1 MTTVTT
7 GAHPSE
13 LARILTPV
21 FGPLPRLGRYE
32 LIARLAVGGMAE
44 VYLARHGELSG
55 FKTLVVVKKVL
66 PHLAENP
73 EFISMFLDEARIA
86 SMLDHPN
93 VVRIVEVGRAESD
106 YFLAMEL
113 VQGKPLASL
122 IRRATERGEAI
133 EPKLAA
139 LIMAQAAAGLHH
151 AHGVSDAEGHP
162 LGLVHRDVSPKNILV
177 SFEGG
182 VKVIDFGI
190 ARAMGRI
197 SQTNTGGMKGTVGYM
212 SPEQAKSE
220 PIDRRADV
228 FACGVVLWE
237 ALTCRRL
244 FRKDNDLATMRALIY
259 DPVPR
264 PSTVAK
270 VPAMLEQ
277 ITMKALSRD
286 PELRF
291 QTALEMALAL
301 ERYIGQSGG
310 ASTSH
315 LGTLMREYFAAD
327 QTDWKNLVR
336 TAHEIEEASAPLVS
350 PIKMTG
356 TGLKPLTGSKLSTG
370 GHTSAR
376 TVGVPSPAP
385 SHRVGL
391 PAIFGLF
398 LLTVIALLLAVL
410 LFGKPTLPTHRQ
422 PPPSRPSGPVHT
434 LEPLPVP
441 ITPEVAPAVQ
451 PQPEVPAAESK
462 KSKRPHR
469 RSSSSSSPANNLLP
483 PDHRPNPF
491 D

>member
-1 MTTVTT
+1 VTTLTT
-7 GAHPSE
+7 GAHPSD

-86 SMLDHPN
+86 SLLDHPN
-93 VVRIVEVGRAESD
+93 VVRIVEVGRAEND

-122 IRRATERGEAI
+122 IRRANERQQALD
-133 EPKLAA
+133 PKLAA

-237 ALTCRRL
+237 SLTSRRL

-286 PELRF
+286 PEQRF
-291 QTALEMALAL
+291 QSGLELALAL
-301 ERYIGQSGG
+301 ERFIGQAGG

-315 LGTLMREYFAAD
+315 LGGLMRDYFATD

-336 TAHEIEEASAPLVS
+336 TAHEIEEVSSPIVS

-356 TGLKPLTGSKLSTG
+356 TGLKAITGSRPPSFANTG
-370 GHTSAR
+370 AR
-376 TVGVPSPAP
+376 TVAGPRAP
-385 SHRVGL
+385 RVGL
-391 PAIFGLF
+391 PAIAGLF
-398 LLTVIALLLAVL
+398 LLTVIALLLAVIL
-410 LFGKPTLPTHRQ
+410 VVKPKPAPTGTAAPAPH
-422 PPPSRPSGPVHT
+422 PTGPVHT
-434 LEPLPVP
+434 LEPLPSP
-441 ITPEVAPAVQ
+441 LPAAPAV
-451 PQPEVPAAESK
+451 VPAPPAEAGPTK
-462 KSKRPHR
+462 RVKRPSR
-469 RSSSSSSPANNLLP
+469 RGSSSSTKPLLP

>member
-1 MTTVTT
+1 VTQVTT
-7 GAHPSE
+7 GAHPTD

-55 FKTLVVVKKVL
+55 FKTLVVVKKIL

-86 SMLDHPN
+86 SLLDHPN

-122 IRRATERGEAI
+122 IRRANERQESI

-197 SQTNTGGMKGTVGYM
+197 SETNTGGMKGTAGYM

-220 PIDRRADV
+220 PIDRRTDV

-237 ALTCRRL
+237 ALTARRL

-259 DPVPR
+259 DPIPR

-270 VPAMLEQ
+270 VPMALEQ
-277 ITMKALSRD
+277 IAMKALSRD
-286 PELRF
+286 PEMRY

-315 LGTLMREYFAAD
+315 LGGLMRDCFATD

-336 TAHEIEEASAPLVS
+336 TAHEIEEVSTPIVS
-350 PIKMTG
+350 PIKMTA
-356 TGLKPLTGSKLSTG
+356 TGLKPITGSRLSPPSS
-370 GHTSAR
+370 TSVR
-376 TVGVPSPAP
+376 TVAATAAP
-385 SHRVGL
+385 STKVGL
-391 PAIFGLF
+391 PAILGLF

-410 LFGKPTLPTHRQ
+410 LFGKPTLPTSHT
-422 PPPSRPSGPVHT
+422 PPPAPRPAGPVHT
-434 LEPLPVP
+434 LEPLPAP
-441 ITPEVAPAVQ
+441 AAAPVAPAVTPDPPAP
-451 PQPEVPAAESK
+451 PQAAK
-462 KSKRPHR
+462 KPKRPPR
-469 RSSSSSSPANNLLP
+469 RSSSSSPANPLLP

>member
-1 MTTVTT
+1 
-7 GAHPSE
+7 
-13 LARILTPV
+13 
-21 FGPLPRLGRYE
+21 LGRYE

-55 FKTLVVVKKVL
+55 FKTLVVVKKIL

-86 SMLDHPN
+86 SLLDHPN
-93 VVRIVEVGRAESD
+93 VVRIVEVGRAETD

-122 IRRATERGEAI
+122 MRRANERQEAI

-197 SQTNTGGMKGTVGYM
+197 SQTNTGGMKGTAGYM

-220 PIDRRADV
+220 AIDRRTDV

-259 DPVPR
+259 DPIPR
-264 PSTVAK
+264 PSTVSK
-270 VPAMLEQ
+270 VPMALEQ
-277 ITMKALSRD
+277 IAMKALNRD
-286 PELRF
+286 PEMRY

-315 LGTLMREYFAAD
+315 LGGLMREYFATD

-336 TAHEIEEASAPLVS
+336 TAHEIEEVAAPIVS

-356 TGLKPLTGSKLSTG
+356 TGLKPITASRLTSPSST
-370 GHTSAR
+370 SVR
-376 TVGVPSPAP
+376 TVAAPAPAP
-385 SHRVGL
+385 SHKVGL
-391 PAIFGLF
+391 PAILGLF

-410 LFGKPTLPTHRQ
+410 LFGKPTLPTSHTPA
-422 PPPSRPSGPVHT
+422 PPAPHPSGPVHT
-434 LEPLPVP
+434 LEPLPAP
-441 ITPEVAPAVQ
+441 APAPVAPTVAPD
-451 PQPEVPAAESK
+451 PQAATQATK
-462 KSKRPHR
+462 KPTKRPPR
-469 RSSSSSSPANNLLP
+469 RSSSSSSGNKLMP

>member
-1 MTTVTT
+1 MTT

-13 LARILTPV
+13 IARILTPV

-32 LIARLAVGGMAE
+32 LVARLAVGGMAE
-44 VYLARHGELSG
+44 VYLARHGELTG

-86 SMLDHPN
+86 SLLDHPN
-93 VVRIVEVGRAESD
+93 VVRIVEVGRAEND

-113 VQGKPLASL
+113 VQGKPLSSL
-122 IRRATERGEAI
+122 IRRANDRHQPLD
-133 EPKLAA
+133 PKLAA
-139 LIMAQAAAGLHH
+139 LIIAHTAAGLHH

-197 SQTNTGGMKGTVGYM
+197 SQTNTGGMKGTLGYM
-212 SPEQAKSE
+212 APEQAKSD

-228 FACGVVLWE
+228 FSCGVVLWE
-237 ALTCRRL
+237 ALCGKRL
-244 FRKDNDLATMRALIY
+244 FRKDNDLATMRALMY
-259 DPVPR
+259 DPIPR

-277 ITMKALSRD
+277 ITMKALNRD
-286 PELRF
+286 PEQRF
-291 QTALEMALAL
+291 QTGLEMALAL
-301 ERYIGQSGG
+301 ERFIGQSGG

-315 LGTLMREYFAAD
+315 LAALMREYFAQD

-336 TAHEIEEASAPLVS
+336 TAHEIEDAAAPLVS
-350 PIKMTG
+350 PLKMTG
-356 TGLKPLTGSKLSTG
+356 TGFAPISSPVSGSYNSRTGSQSHTG
-370 GHTSAR
+370 VR
-376 TVGVPSPAP
+376 TVNAIPQPP
-385 SHRVGL
+385 RVGMTT
-391 PAIFGLF
+391 IVGLF
-398 LLTVIALLLAVL
+398 LLTVIALLLAL
-410 LFGKPTLPTHRQ
+410 MLFGKPTPKPA
-422 PPPSRPSGPVHT
+422 PPPPTPIRHSV
-434 LEPLPVP
+434 EPLP
-441 ITPEVAPAVQ
+441 AP
-451 PQPEVPAAESK
+451 PPATSAPTEPAGGPASG
-462 KSKRPHR
+462 SATDAGKRPHHHR
-469 RSSSSSSPANNLLP
+469 PRSSSSSKP
-483 PDHRPNPF
+483 PLSDHRPNPF

>member
-1 MTTVTT
+1 
-7 GAHPSE
+7 
-13 LARILTPV
+13 
-21 FGPLPRLGRYE
+21 LPRLGRYE

-86 SMLDHPN
+86 SLLDHPN
-93 VVRIVEVGRAESD
+93 VVRIVEVGRAEND

-122 IRRATERGEAI
+122 IRRATERKQPLD
-133 EPKLAA
+133 PKLAA
-139 LIMAQAAAGLHH
+139 LIMAQVAAGLHH

-220 PIDRRADV
+220 AIDRRADV

-237 ALTCRRL
+237 SLTSRRL

-259 DPVPR
+259 DAIPR
-264 PSTVAK
+264 PSTVTK

-286 PELRF
+286 PETRF
-291 QTALEMALAL
+291 QSGLELALAL
-301 ERYIGQSGG
+301 ERFIGQAGG

-315 LGTLMREYFAAD
+315 LGALMRDYFAND

-336 TAHEIEEASAPLVS
+336 TAHEIEEVATPIVS
-350 PIKMTG
+350 PIKMTF
-356 TGLKPLTGSKLSTG
+356 TGIAPITSSRAPTHTRTG
-370 GHTSAR
+370 AR
-376 TVGVPSPAP
+376 TVVATP
-385 SHRVGL
+385 HKVGM
-391 PAIFGLF
+391 ATIVGLF

-410 LFGKPTLPTHRQ
+410 LIGRPTPPPPKVSPPPPARSGPTHVLEALPSTPRAEPSPPPGASAPVLAPAAGQ
-422 PPPSRPSGPVHT
+422 PPEDASGKHSRRS
-434 LEPLPVP
+434 
-441 ITPEVAPAVQ
+441 
-451 PQPEVPAAESK
+451 
-462 KSKRPHR
+462 HR
-469 RSSSSSSPANNLLP
+469 RSSGGKLMP

>member
-1 MTTVTT
+1 VTT
-7 GAHPSE
+7 GAHPSD
-13 LARILTPV
+13 LAKILTPV

-55 FKTLVVVKKVL
+55 FKTLVVVKKIL

-86 SMLDHPN
+86 SLLDHPN

-122 IRRATERGEAI
+122 IRRAHERQEPI

-197 SQTNTGGMKGTVGYM
+197 SQTNTGGMKGTAGYM
-212 SPEQAKSE
+212 APEQAKSE
-220 PIDRRADV
+220 PVDRRADV

-244 FRKDNDLATMRALIY
+244 FRKDNDLATMRALMY
-259 DPVPR
+259 DAIPR
-264 PSTVAK
+264 PSTVTK
-270 VPAMLEQ
+270 VPAVLEQ
-277 ITMKALSRD
+277 ITMKALNRD
-286 PELRF
+286 PEMRY

-301 ERYIGQSGG
+301 ERYIGQAGG

-315 LGTLMREYFAAD
+315 LGTLMREYFATD

-336 TAHEIEEASAPLVS
+336 TAHEIEGASAPLVS
-350 PIKMTG
+350 PIKMTA
-356 TGLKPLTGSKLSTG
+356 TGLKPVTGSKLSSS
-370 GHTSAR
+370 TSVR
-376 TVGVPSPAP
+376 TVNGAPMPAP
-385 SHRVGL
+385 QTKVGL
-391 PAIFGLF
+391 PAILGLF

-410 LFGKPTLPTHRQ
+410 LFGKPTLTTSHAPAV
-422 PPPSRPSGPVHT
+422 PPPRPSGPVHT
-434 LEPLPVP
+434 LEPLPAPVP
-441 ITPEVAPAVQ
+441 APPAVAPQ
-451 PQPEVPAAESK
+451 PQPAPEAVK
-462 KSKRPHR
+462 KPKRPR
-469 RSSSSSSPANNLLP
+469 RSPSSSSSSSANKLMP

>member
-1 MTTVTT
+1 MTT
-7 GAHPSE
+7 GANSSE

-21 FGPLPRLGRYE
+21 FGPGPLPRLGRYE

-86 SMLDHPN
+86 SLLDHPN
-93 VVRIVEVGRAESD
+93 VVRIVEVGRAGMD

-113 VQGKPLASL
+113 VQGKPLGSL
-122 IRRATERGEAI
+122 IRRAKDRQQ
-133 EPKLAA
+133 PFDPRLAA
-139 LIMAQAAAGLHH
+139 LIMAQTAAGLHH

-197 SQTNTGGMKGTVGYM
+197 TQTNTGGMKGTAGYM

-220 PIDRRADV
+220 PVDRRADV

-237 ALTCRRL
+237 TLTCRRL

-259 DPVPR
+259 DPIPR

-270 VPAMLEQ
+270 VPVALEQ
-277 ITMKALSRD
+277 ITMKALHRD
-286 PELRF
+286 PEQRY
-291 QTALEMALAL
+291 QTALELALAL
-301 ERYIGQSGG
+301 ERYIGQAGG

-315 LGTLMREYFAAD
+315 LGALMRDYFASD
-327 QTDWKNLVR
+327 QSDWKNLVR
-336 TAHEIEEASAPLVS
+336 TAHELEETSAPLVS
-350 PIKMTG
+350 PIKMTATDVAPITASRLPPSHTR
-356 TGLKPLTGSKLSTG
+356 TG
-370 GHTSAR
+370 AR
-376 TVGVPSPAP
+376 TVGAPAAAP
-385 SHRVGL
+385 KVGL
-391 PAIFGLF
+391 PTIIGLF
-398 LLTVIALLLAVL
+398 LLSLIALLLAVL
-410 LFGKPTLPTHRQ
+410 LFGKPAPTPSKTAPTPAVRPTIQPTLEALPAPVPASTPAQ
-422 PPPSRPSGPVHT
+422 PAAASGPDRARAGGAAAPKRT
-434 LEPLPVP
+434 KR
-441 ITPEVAPAVQ
+441 TPP
-451 PQPEVPAAESK
+451 
-462 KSKRPHR
+462 KRSATPKVDR
-469 RSSSSSSPANNLLP
+469 
-483 PDHRPNPF
+483 RPNPF

>member
-1 MTTVTT
+1 VTTVTT

-55 FKTLVVVKKVL
+55 FKTLVVVKKIL

-86 SMLDHPN
+86 SLLDHPN
-93 VVRIVEVGRAESD
+93 VVRIVEVGRADND

-122 IRRATERGEAI
+122 IRRATERQEAF
-133 EPKLAA
+133 EPRLAA

-197 SQTNTGGMKGTVGYM
+197 SQTNTGGMKGTAGYM

-220 PIDRRADV
+220 SIDRRTDV

-277 ITMKALSRD
+277 ITMKALNRD
-286 PELRF
+286 PEMRY
-291 QTALEMALAL
+291 QSALEMALAL
-301 ERYIGQSGG
+301 ERYIGQAGG

-315 LGTLMREYFAAD
+315 LGALMREYFAAD
-327 QTDWKNLVR
+327 QTDWRNLVR
-336 TAHEIEEASAPLVS
+336 TAHEIEEVSSPIVS
-350 PIKMTG
+350 PIKMTA
-356 TGLKPLTGSKLSTG
+356 TGLKPLAGSPPSTG
-370 GHTSAR
+370 TSAR
-376 TVGVPSPAP
+376 TVGVPVAAP
-385 SHRVGL
+385 TQKVGL
-391 PAIFGLF
+391 PAIIGLF

-410 LFGKPTLPTHRQ
+410 LFGKPNLPAPHHDA
-422 PPPSRPSGPVHT
+422 PPPHPTGPVHT
-434 LEPLPVP
+434 LEPLPAPPPVV
-441 ITPEVAPAVQ
+441 EPAVES
-451 PQPEVPAAESK
+451 PQPEPAAETK

-469 RSSSSSSPANNLLP
+469 RSTTPPSSSPVNKWLP

>member
-1 MTTVTT
+1 MSRARVTAAMTT

-13 LARILTPV
+13 IARILTPV

-44 VYLARHGELSG
+44 VYLARHGELTG

-86 SMLDHPN
+86 SLLDHPN
-93 VVRIVEVGRAESD
+93 VVRIIEVGRAEND

-113 VQGKPLASL
+113 VQGKPLGSL
-122 IRRATERGEAI
+122 IRRSIDRNQLLD
-133 EPKLAA
+133 PKLAA
-139 LIMAQAAAGLHH
+139 LIIAHTAAGLHH

-220 PIDRRADV
+220 PVDRRADV

-237 ALTCRRL
+237 TLCGKRL

-259 DPVPR
+259 DPIPR
-264 PSTVAK
+264 PSTVTK

-277 ITMKALSRD
+277 ITMKALNRD
-286 PELRF
+286 PEQRF
-291 QTALEMALAL
+291 QTGLELALAL
-301 ERYIGQSGG
+301 ERYIGQAGG

-315 LGTLMREYFAAD
+315 LGALMREYFATD

-336 TAHEIEEASAPLVS
+336 TAHEIEDVATPIVS
-350 PIKMTG
+350 PIKMTA
-356 TGLKPLTGSKLSTG
+356 TGLSPVSGPISGTFSSRTG
-370 GHTSAR
+370 AR
-376 TVGVPSPAP
+376 TIAETPPQP
-385 SHRVGL
+385 RVGL
-391 PAIFGLF
+391 PTIVGLF
-398 LLTVIALLLAVL
+398 LLTLIALLLAFM
-410 LFGKPTLPTHRQ
+410 LFGRPTPPARPTITA
-422 PPPSRPSGPVHT
+422 PPPPRHSV
-434 LEPLPVP
+434 LPLPSP
-441 ITPEVAPAVQ
+441 PPPTTPEPIAPA
-451 PQPEVPAAESK
+451 PTPESNKRAHHNHRPHPAAPK
-462 KSKRPHR
+462 
-469 RSSSSSSPANNLLP
+469 NLP
-483 PDHRPNPF
+483 EHRPNPF

>member
-1 MTTVTT
+1 MTT

-13 LARILTPV
+13 IARILTPV

-44 VYLARHGELSG
+44 VYLARHGELTG
-55 FKTLVVVKKVL
+55 FKTLVVLKKVL

-86 SMLDHPN
+86 SLLDHPN
-93 VVRIVEVGRAESD
+93 VVRIIEVGRAEND

-113 VQGKPLASL
+113 VQGKPLASV
-122 IRRATERGEAI
+122 IRRATERKQPLD
-133 EPKLAA
+133 PKLAA
-139 LIMAQAAAGLHH
+139 LIIAHTAAGLHH

-197 SQTNTGGMKGTVGYM
+197 SQTGTGGMKGTVGYM

-237 ALTCRRL
+237 TLCGKRL

-259 DPVPR
+259 DPIPR

-270 VPAMLEQ
+270 VPAALEQ

-286 PELRF
+286 PEQRF
-291 QTALEMALAL
+291 QTGLELALAL
-301 ERYIGQSGG
+301 ERFIGHAGG

-315 LGTLMREYFAAD
+315 LGALMREYFSTD

-336 TAHEIEEASAPLVS
+336 TAHEIEDASTPLMS
-350 PIKMTG
+350 PIKMTA
-356 TGLKPLTGSKLSTG
+356 TGLSPISGPISGTFSSRTG
-370 GHTSAR
+370 AR
-376 TVGVPSPAP
+376 TVAATPTQP
-385 SHRVGL
+385 RIGL
-391 PAIFGLF
+391 PTIVGLF
-398 LLTVIALLLAVL
+398 LLTLIALLLAVM
-410 LFGKPTLPTHRQ
+410 LFGRPTATTPPRPATPVASPPRHAVMPLPSPPPAPAAVPETAAPDAPAPPSKRTHHTHR
-422 PPPSRPSGPVHT
+422 SHGT
-434 LEPLPVP
+434 PLP
-441 ITPEVAPAVQ
+441 
-451 PQPEVPAAESK
+451 
-462 KSKRPHR
+462 
-469 RSSSSSSPANNLLP
+469 L

>member
-1 MTTVTT
+1 MTT
-7 GAHPSE
+7 GAHSSE
-13 LARILTPV
+13 MARILTPV
-21 FGPLPRLGRYE
+21 FGPLPRIGRYE

-93 VVRIVEVGRAESD
+93 VVRIVEVGRAGND

-113 VQGKPLASL
+113 VQGKPLGSL
-122 IRRATERGEAI
+122 IRRSNDRQQPLD
-133 EPKLAA
+133 PKLAA

-212 SPEQAKSE
+212 APEQAKSE
-220 PIDRRADV
+220 PVDRRSDV

-237 ALTCRRL
+237 TLTSRRL
-244 FRKDNDLATMRALIY
+244 FRKENDLATMRALIY

-270 VPAMLEQ
+270 VPAVLEQ
-277 ITMKALSRD
+277 ITMKALNRD
-286 PELRF
+286 PEQRF
-291 QTALEMALAL
+291 QSALELALAL
-301 ERYIGQSGG
+301 ERHIGQAGG

-315 LGTLMREYFAAD
+315 LGALMRDYFATD
-327 QTDWKNLVR
+327 QADWKNLVR
-336 TAHEIEEASAPLVS
+336 TAHELEETSQPIVS
-350 PIKMTG
+350 PIKMTA
-356 TGLKPLTGSKLSTG
+356 TELSPITASRPPTHTSTG
-370 GHTSAR
+370 AR
-376 TVGVPSPAP
+376 TVGVPAP
-385 SHRVGL
+385 RIGM
-391 PAIFGLF
+391 PTIIGLF

-410 LFGKPTLPTHRQ
+410 LFGKPTPRPTAKS
-422 PPPSRPSGPVHT
+422 PAS
-434 LEPLPVP
+434 
-441 ITPEVAPAVQ
+441 APA
-451 PQPEVPAAESK
+451 PRPTPLLESLPATPPAPGPATPAAAPTAPRQDSAASS
-462 KSKRPHR
+462 SKRTTR
-469 RSSSSSSPANNLLP
+469 RSAKRSSGSGGKALP
-483 PDHRPNPF
+483 PDRRPNPF

>member
-1 MTTVTT
+1 
-7 GAHPSE
+7 
-13 LARILTPV
+13 V

-86 SMLDHPN
+86 SLLDHPN

-113 VQGKPLASL
+113 VQGKPLSSL
-122 IRRATERGEAI
+122 IRRAHERQEPI

-197 SQTNTGGMKGTVGYM
+197 SHTNTGGMKGTAGYM
-212 SPEQAKSE
+212 APEQAKSE

-237 ALTCRRL
+237 TLTNRRL

-259 DPVPR
+259 DAVPR
-264 PSTVAK
+264 PSTLAK
-270 VPAMLEQ
+270 VPAALEQ

-286 PELRF
+286 PEMRY

-301 ERYIGQSGG
+301 ERYIGQAGG

-315 LGTLMREYFAAD
+315 LGSLMREYFATD

-336 TAHEIEEASAPLVS
+336 TAHEIEEVAAPLIS

-356 TGLKPLTGSKLSTG
+356 TGMKPLTGSKSFG
-370 GHTSAR
+370 TSAQ
-376 TVGVPSPAP
+376 TVGAPTPAP
-385 SHRVGL
+385 ANPRVGL
-391 PAIFGLF
+391 PAILGLF

-410 LFGKPTLPTHRQ
+410 LFGKPTLPASHTPAA
-422 PPPSRPSGPVHT
+422 PPPHLAAAVHT
-434 LEPLPVP
+434 LEPLPAP
-441 ITPEVAPAVQ
+441 SPAPPAVAPA
-451 PQPEVPAAESK
+451 PSQPEPTAEPAK
-462 KSKRPHR
+462 KSRRPHH
-469 RSSSSSSPANNLLP
+469 RSSASARQPAEDDRLMP
-483 PDHRPNPF
+483 SDHRPNPF